1 MPNVG
6 EDVLKLCATI
16 INGRLK
22 EVDCDVTR
30 PGLISTVAN
39 KGILT
44 QVEIKKCLDFMNT
57 LIFRFSYALNIDM
70 YRGFP

>member
-1 MPNVG
+1 MPTIG
-6 EDVLKLCATI
+6 AAVLKLCATI
-16 INGRLK
+16 NNDGLK

-44 QVEIKKCLDFMNT
+44 
-57 LIFRFSYALNIDM
+57 
-70 YRGFP
+70 